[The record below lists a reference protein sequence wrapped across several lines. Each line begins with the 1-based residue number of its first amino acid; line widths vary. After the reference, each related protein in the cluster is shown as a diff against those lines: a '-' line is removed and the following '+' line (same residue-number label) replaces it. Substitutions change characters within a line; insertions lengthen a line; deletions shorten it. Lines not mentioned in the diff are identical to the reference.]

1 MHLIVVT
8 GPTAVGKTQA
18 TLRLAQVFHAPI
30 INADSRQIYAELP
43 IGTAAPTAE
52 EQQQAQHYFVGNH
65 SVTEYYSASIYE
77 KEVLALLRD
86 LQGQHDVAILSG
98 GSMMYID
105 AVCNGIDDIPTVND
119 EVRTMMKQRYEAE
132 GLQALVDELKQLDP
146 IHWDM
151 VDKNN
156 PRRVIHALEICL
168 QTGKPYS
175 SFLKRERKERPFSC
189 IKIGLN
195 RDRSVLYDR
204 INQRT
209 IAMVED
215 GFVDEALKMY
225 PYRHLNALNTVG
237 YKEMFDYLDGL
248 VTLSDTIMKIQSAT
262 RRYARKQLT
271 WFKRD
276 PEMRWFDP
284 ENVEEILN
292 YIRCKL

>member
-168 QTGKPYS
+168 QTGMPYS